1 MTSSYNIN
9 AAAPLETTVKG
20 PSPPENRNNFNT
32 FCPDYK
38 QNHQSLELL
47 GKAQNSTGSILNY
60 KENVFPLEM
69 KNLSVLESLSSN
81 YGNVSYSAETDCS

>member
-20 PSPPENRNNFNT
+20 PSPPENWNNFNT

-47 GKAQNSTGSILNY
+47 VYCTYIF
-60 KENVFPLEM
+60 FPLLLQIQDLQKYQSSKKRDCHM
-69 KNLSVLESLSSN
+69 KESLEEVMDKHVSN
-81 YGNVSYSAETDCS
+81 FFE